1 MRHFFHF
8 FLVGPR
14 TEGIAGLLMSMMWPA
29 GVCRQGKEQTCTK
42 ARVKVGQKI
51 WLHLRRKKKLDRSY
65 VFLLKYI

>member
-1 MRHFFHF
+1 M
-8 FLVGPR
+8 GPR